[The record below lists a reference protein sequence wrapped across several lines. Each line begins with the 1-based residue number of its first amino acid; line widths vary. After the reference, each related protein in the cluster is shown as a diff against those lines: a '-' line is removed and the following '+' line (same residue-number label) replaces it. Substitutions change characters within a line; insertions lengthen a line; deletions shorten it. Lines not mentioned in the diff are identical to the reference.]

1 MVQLTGAYRKF
12 CGPHPFEAG
21 AKSGSLKV
29 IAKLTLK
36 GDNGAIVIL
45 TTGSSWVWR
54 YLTIANDTGEGAS
67 YGRGKEDE
75 NIKAMSLM
83 KMYVEGQRCV
93 EITIKYRIGGR
104 EKKDF
109 E

>member
-12 CGPHPFEAG
+12 SGPHPFEAG

-67 YGRGKEDE
+67 YD
-75 NIKAMSLM
+75 
-83 KMYVEGQRCV
+83 
-93 EITIKYRIGGR
+93 R
-104 EKKDF
+104 EKRKHQGNEFNENVCGRTKMRRNHD
-109 E
+109 

>member
-1 MVQLTGAYRKF
+1 MIEK
-12 CGPHPFEAG
+12 
-21 AKSGSLKV
+21 K
-29 IAKLTLK
+29 
-36 GDNGAIVIL
+36 
-45 TTGSSWVWR
+45 
-54 YLTIANDTGEGAS
+54 
-67 YGRGKEDE
+67 E

-109 E
+109 EWKRGYELEEIYNKWIIFELKQIVFEWN